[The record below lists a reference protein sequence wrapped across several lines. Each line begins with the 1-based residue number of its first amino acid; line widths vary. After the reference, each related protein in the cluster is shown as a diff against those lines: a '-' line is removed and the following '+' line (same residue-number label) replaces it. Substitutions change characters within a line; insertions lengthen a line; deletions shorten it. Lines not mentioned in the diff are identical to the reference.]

1 MLEVRTGSA
10 DTVARPR
17 PDRVRRL
24 APPVL
29 VVALY
34 LAGSL
39 ALHHRVLGGFTTT
52 TIGRVTADSDLFMWW
67 LNWTPWALLHGENP
81 LFTTHQHY
89 PLGVNAMWN
98 TGTPLL
104 GLALAPITLTAGPV
118 AAYNTGMI
126 LGPVVSGVALAAA
139 LGPYVRRW
147 APRAVAGALYAF
159 GPFHLAH
166 TSAGHLNL
174 VWSVLPPVLLYLVHV
189 LFVRRL
195 ERPLRTGALV
205 GVVLAAQTVLY
216 TQTLAFGVL
225 MLVVTA
231 AVLAARWPRRAL
243 AALPGLCRAGP
254 ACLGVYAVLCAYPLY
269 LILAGPVRPRAPI
282 RDVEFSGADLANAVV
297 PTSLTAFRF
306 TPDGPAERMQ
316 GHLGEQGGYLG
327 PAMLALLVVAVVAVR
342 CTALRVAAT
351 VGAIAYVFSL
361 GPTLVIFDEHTGV
374 PLPWRVF
381 TGVPLLLEAEP
392 VRLQIVVVLCVAVVV
407 ALWLDRLPSM
417 APRGARVAVAAL
429 TAVALLSW
437 LPADRQQTQSA
448 ATPAFFATAAQH
460 LRADDVVE
468 TYPRLNSWWY
478 GGAEPLRWQVAS
490 GMAYRTT
497 GGYFIG
503 SDAVHDV
510 LIESPWNRYQ
520 IGAAWIADGKG
531 TPDEGYAADAGAEL
545 RSIRAT
551 VVIVVPPPDAAAGPI
566 LDWTRRVTGSPGE
579 RVADAWLFRL

>member
-1 MLEVRTGSA
+1 MLEVRTGPA
-10 DTVARPR
+10 GALARPR

-24 APPVL
+24 APPAA

-39 ALHHRVLGGFTTT
+39 ALHHRVLGAFGTT

-81 LFTTHQHY
+81 LFTTYQHY

-104 GLALAPITLTAGPV
+104 GLVFAPITLTAGPV
-118 AAYNTGMI
+118 AAYNTAMI

-147 APRAVAGALYAF
+147 VPRAVAGALYAF

-195 ERPLRTGALV
+195 ERPVRTGALV

-231 AVLAARWPRRAL
+231 AVLAVRWPRRAR
-243 AALPGLCRAGP
+243 AALPGLCRAGLG
-254 ACLGVYAVLCAYPLY
+254 CLAAYVVLCAYPLY

-282 RDVEFSGADLANAVV
+282 RDVEYSGADLGNAVV
-297 PTSLTAFRF
+297 PTTLTAVRF
-306 TPDGPAERMQ
+306 TPDGLAERMQ

-327 PAMLALLVVAVVAVR
+327 PAMLAVAVVAVVAVR
-342 CTALRVAAT
+342 STALRVAAI
-351 VGAIAYVFSL
+351 VGVIAYVFSL
-361 GPTLVIFDEHTGV
+361 GPTLVIFNEHTGV
-374 PLPWRVF
+374 PLPWRMF

-392 VRLQIVVVLCVAVVV
+392 VRLQVVVVLCVAVVV
-407 ALWLDRLPSM
+407 AIWLDRLPSM
-417 APRGARVAVAAL
+417 QPRAARVAAAAL
-429 TAVALLSW
+429 TVVALVSW
-437 LPADRQQTQSA
+437 LPADRQETQSA
-448 ATPAFFATAAQH
+448 ATPAFFAVAAHH
-460 LRADDVVE
+460 LRPNEVVE

-503 SDAVHDV
+503 SDAEHEV

-520 IGAAWIADGKG
+520 IGAAQVADGTG
-531 TPDEGYAADAGAEL
+531 VPDDGSAADAGAEL
-545 RSIRAT
+545 RSMGVT
-551 VVIVVPPPDAAAGPI
+551 VVIVVPPPDPAAGPV
-566 LDWTRRVTGSPGE
+566 LEWTRRVTGSPGE
-579 RVADAWLFRL
+579 PVADAWLFRL